1 MSARTTTGFLV
12 IAGTIALDQASKW
25 WLLGPYDIGTRQPV
39 EVTSFFNLVLTWN
52 TGISFGLLGTYGDL
66 TRWLLTG
73 FAAAVAIAL
82 AVWMIRA
89 TNLLL
94 TVALALVIGGALG
107 NAIDRVVHGAVADF
121 FDFHLAGWHFWAFNI
136 ADSAIS
142 IGVALLL
149 WDAFFGSGRRQSE

>member
-1 MSARTTTGFLV
+1 MSARTTTGFV
-12 IAGTIALDQASKW
+12 VMAATVALDQASKW

-73 FAAAVAIAL
+73 FAVAVAIAL

-94 TVALALVIGGALG
+94 TVALAFVIGGALG